1 MQKSHSL
8 RDLTLAAILAAVYA
22 VLTITLPIP
31 QYGAVQ
37 LRLAEAL
44 TVLPFFFPAA
54 TPGLFVGCILANLVS
69 PYPLDI
75 VCGSAATLLA
85 ALWTQRMPNRWLAP
99 LPPVLC
105 NAVIVGAEIAWFEGG
120 FTPAFWPAY
129 AFNAL
134 TVGLGVSAM
143 AASRTIT
150 VDDNIR
156 ITLNGAVFSPK
167 DAKGRDVP
175 LFSYNGTTY
184 APVRAICEAAG
195 LKVDFDSANY
205 TAVLTTPDRYIA
217 STPSASNYISVDK
230 AKEIALNHAGVKAAD
245 AIFVKAGLDWDDGRT
260 EYEVEFYAGNT
271 EYDYSIDATTGAI
284 RSYDHDWDDF
294 SLWNPG
300 NNAANPSTP
309 GTSTNNLISE
319 AKAKEIA
326 LAKAPSGA
334 SVVRCHL
341 DWDDG
346 RYIYEI
352 KMVSGTME
360 YECDINA
367 ATGVITDWDVDSI
380 YD

>member
-1 MQKSHSL
+1 MMKKGFGKGFCSG
-8 RDLTLAAILAAVYA
+8 ILVA
-22 VLTITLPIP
+22 
-31 QYGAVQ
+31 
-37 LRLAEAL
+37 
-44 TVLPFFFPAA
+44 
-54 TPGLFVGCILANLVS
+54 
-69 PYPLDI
+69 
-75 VCGSAATLLA
+75 
-85 ALWTQRMPNRWLAP
+85 
-99 LPPVLC
+99 
-105 NAVIVGAEIAWFEGG
+105 
-120 FTPAFWPAY
+120 
-129 AFNAL
+129 AL

-230 AKEIALNHAGVKAAD
+230 AKEIAL
-245 AIFVKAGLDWDDGRT
+245 
-260 EYEVEFYAGNT
+260 
-271 EYDYSIDATTGAI
+271 
-284 RSYDHDWDDF
+284 
-294 SLWNPG
+294 
-300 NNAANPSTP
+300 
-309 GTSTNNLISE
+309 
-319 AKAKEIA
+319 
-326 LAKAPSGA
+326 AKAPSGA

>member
-1 MQKSHSL
+1 MMKKGFGKGFCSG
-8 RDLTLAAILAAVYA
+8 ILVA
-22 VLTITLPIP
+22 
-31 QYGAVQ
+31 
-37 LRLAEAL
+37 
-44 TVLPFFFPAA
+44 
-54 TPGLFVGCILANLVS
+54 
-69 PYPLDI
+69 
-75 VCGSAATLLA
+75 
-85 ALWTQRMPNRWLAP
+85 
-99 LPPVLC
+99 
-105 NAVIVGAEIAWFEGG
+105 
-120 FTPAFWPAY
+120 
-129 AFNAL
+129 AL

-230 AKEIALNHAGVKAAD
+230 AKEIAL
-245 AIFVKAGLDWDDGRT
+245 
-260 EYEVEFYAGNT
+260 
-271 EYDYSIDATTGAI
+271 
-284 RSYDHDWDDF
+284 
-294 SLWNPG
+294 
-300 NNAANPSTP
+300 
-309 GTSTNNLISE
+309 
-319 AKAKEIA
+319 
-326 LAKAPSGA
+326 AKAPSGT

>member
-1 MQKSHSL
+1 MMKKGFGKGFCSG
-8 RDLTLAAILAAVYA
+8 ILVA
-22 VLTITLPIP
+22 
-31 QYGAVQ
+31 
-37 LRLAEAL
+37 
-44 TVLPFFFPAA
+44 
-54 TPGLFVGCILANLVS
+54 
-69 PYPLDI
+69 
-75 VCGSAATLLA
+75 
-85 ALWTQRMPNRWLAP
+85 
-99 LPPVLC
+99 
-105 NAVIVGAEIAWFEGG
+105 
-120 FTPAFWPAY
+120 
-129 AFNAL
+129 AL

-230 AKEIALNHAGVKAAD
+230 AKEIALN
-245 AIFVKAGLDWDDGRT
+245 
-260 EYEVEFYAGNT
+260 
-271 EYDYSIDATTGAI
+271 
-284 RSYDHDWDDF
+284 
-294 SLWNPG
+294 PG